1 MYIRYRYWRA
11 WQPIV
16 FLVYLSNHA
25 DLAPY
30 HRKQLNIYNSSSHH
44 ACISEISVDI
54 NLTILKFANV
64 IHAYSNSLKLI
75 ENKKK
80 LNEADDTSAC
90 CLSCWLGFCV
100 LNGYRWWWLSIY
112 LYFVVICNL
121 SCILEMYS
129 RVASR

>member
-75 ENKKK
+75 ENKKNWMK
-80 LNEADDTSAC
+80 LTIHLHVVCHAGWVSVSWMDTDDDGYPYIYILL
-90 CLSCWLGFCV
+90 LSVISLAFSRC
-100 LNGYRWWWLSIY
+100 I
-112 LYFVVICNL
+112 VV
-121 SCILEMYS
+121 
-129 RVASR
+129 